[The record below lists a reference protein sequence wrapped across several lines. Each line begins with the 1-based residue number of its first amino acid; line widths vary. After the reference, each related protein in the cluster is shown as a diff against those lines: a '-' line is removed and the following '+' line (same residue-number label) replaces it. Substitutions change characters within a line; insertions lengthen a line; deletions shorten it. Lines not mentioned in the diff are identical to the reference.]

1 MSAAKSNSHIKTD
14 SSIRAIYDPQ
24 NLLYLEEK
32 GSIESNAL
40 VENSILHSIISIY
53 SGLLPTQINLEVLK
67 KWAIKTNSNRLLDKI
82 DELSISIT

>member
-1 MSAAKSNSHIKTD
+1 MSAVKSNSHIKTD

-24 NLLYLEEK
+24 NLLSLEEE
-32 GSIESNAL
+32 GCIEANAL
-40 VENSILHSIISIY
+40 VERSILHSIISIY

-82 DELSISIT
+82 DELSIT